1 MKARHRPLATMIL
14 ALLLVGGMTIPTV
27 PVGAAELFSDGFEA
41 GNLASWTSTANFTA
55 QQAIKLTGA
64 FAGRA
69 TAASGAAHATKN
81 LDTPQS
87 DLYVRAFVRVVSH
100 SGSIP
105 LLRVRTAAGKVVAS
119 LNVNAND
126 QLVLKN
132 TTTGATLKSNVT
144 IAPGTFRE
152 LQLRTSVSGGSGRTD
167 VWVDGTSVTAL
178 SGTQNLGTTPIG
190 RVVLGRN
197 GSGSQPMDLVF
208 DDVVISTTFVGGGG
222 GGMPPLAPTGLI
234 GSAPNSDQVNL
245 SWNASAGATGYN
257 VLRDGVSV
265 GTSDSTSFSDTT
277 VQPETTYRYTVE
289 AFNGAG
295 TSPPSAF
302 LEVTTPPDSGG
313 GSDTVVMAAGDI
325 ACDPADPA
333 YNGGNGTSSKCR
345 QKWTAQLLAGA
356 DRVLALGDTQYDCGG
371 LSAFNQSYD
380 PTWGQYKNITHPI
393 LSDED
398 FDRSGT
404 GCGAAG
410 ADGYFAY
417 WGSRAGPN
425 PTGYYSFDVGG
436 WHIIALNSECG
447 DVPGGCAEGSP
458 QNDWLEQDLASSGAQ
473 CTIAM
478 LHEPRFRSKK
488 NGEQV
493 GPDMKPFWDDLY
505 AAGAEMV
512 LSGDTHFYER
522 FRPQNPNG
530 AFDAN
535 GVVQWIIGVGGKS
548 RGGLAGASARLPN
561 SQKATSQMFGVLELT
576 LHAGSYDWRFL
587 TEGSSSFSDTGSASC
602 H

>member
-1 MKARHRPLATMIL
+1 MKVRHRPLSTMLL
-14 ALLLVGGMTIPTV
+14 ALLLAAGLIPMV
-27 PVGAAELFSDGFEA
+27 PVAAAELFSDGFET
-41 GNLASWTSTANFTA
+41 GNLAAWTSSASFTA
-55 QQAIKLTGA
+55 QQAIKATGS

-69 TAASGAAHATKN
+69 TASSGAAHATKN
-81 LDTPQS
+81 LDAPQS

-100 SGSIP
+100 SGSTP
-105 LLRVRTAAGKVVAS
+105 LLRVRTAAGQVVAS
-119 LNVNAND
+119 LNVNAAD

-132 TTTGATLKSNVT
+132 TTTGATLKST
-144 IAPGTFRE
+144 ATMAPATFRD
-152 LQLRTSVSGGSGRTD
+152 LQMHTLVSGGSGRTD
-167 VWVDGTSVTAL
+167 VWVDGTPVASL
-178 SGTQNLGTTPIG
+178 SGTQNLGTAQIG

-197 GSGSQPMDLVF
+197 SGGSQPMDVVF
-208 DDVVISTTFVGGGG
+208 DDVVVSTTFVGGGG
-222 GGMPPLAPTGLI
+222 GGTPPPAPTGLI
-234 GSAPNSDQVNL
+234 GSAPNAGRVDL
-245 SWNASAGATGYN
+245 SWNPSAGADGYR
-257 VLRDGVSV
+257 LFRDGLAMQPTT
-265 GTSDSTSFSDTT
+265 TSPSFSDTS
-277 VQPETTYRYTVE
+277 VEPETTYRYTVE

-295 TSPPSAF
+295 SSPPSAF
-302 LEVTTPPDSGG
+302 VDVTTPPASGG
-313 GSDTVVMAAGDI
+313 SGTVVMAAGDI
-325 ACDPADPA
+325 ACDPADAA

-345 QKWTAQLLAGA
+345 QKWTAQLLSGA

-398 FDRSGT
+398 FDGSGT
-404 GCGAAG
+404 GCGATG

-417 WGSRAGPN
+417 WGSRAGPE

-436 WHIIALNSECG
+436 WHIVALNSECG
-447 DVPGGCAEGSP
+447 NVPGGCAEGSP
-458 QNDWLEQDLASSGAQ
+458 QNNWLEQDLASSGAQ

-488 NGEQV
+488 NGSQV
-493 GPDMKPFWDDLY
+493 GPDMKPFWDDLH

-512 LSGDTHFYER
+512 LSGDTHWYER
-522 FRPQNPNG
+522 FRPQTPDG
-530 AFDAN
+530 AFDPN

-561 SQKATSQMFGVLELT
+561 SQKATSQTFGVLELT
-576 LHAGSYDWRFL
+576 LNAGSYEWRFL
-587 TEGSSSFSDTGSASC
+587 PEGSSSFSDTGSASC